1 MTGCNCSRCQ
11 EYHRKVVNNPV
22 FIWRKRAMNMILHN
36 TDKAITPIFKV
47 VEGEDTGSTLNA
59 EFKNGKLEIS

>member
-1 MTGCNCSRCQ
+1 
-11 EYHRKVVNNPV
+11 
-22 FIWRKRAMNMILHN
+22 MNMILHN